1 MREICLDEGIL
12 QSYLDGELSLE
23 MTEQVAGHI
32 AACAPCAAMVREA
45 EGELAIF
52 NTAFAAE
59 LALPVPSEQL
69 RVRINQAVDALDAP
83 APPQSFQQKADSGW
97 RSWFGALAATFT
109 PPRAAGFASLIAL
122 VAFGLIFNAVYR
134 HNPGPATVSEENP
147 YVASIPSSRPVE
159 NQNAQAVLEPQ
170 PSPASSPASTVV
182 SSPGREKP
190 VRRNNASNTGA
201 QYLAINNRT
210 QRAPGVADASSPS
223 KVKPEVSPAAS
234 ELPGEKNYLKTIASL
249 TTAID
254 ANASLTMQP
263 TLRTEY
269 ERNLAL
275 VNQAISATRPV
286 ALSKPGDPA
295 ATQFLYSAY
304 QSKID
309 LLNAI
314 ADRQSEAIARR

>member
-32 AACAPCAAMVREA
+32 AACAPCAEMVREA

-69 RVRINQAVDALDAP
+69 RVRINQAVDALETP
-83 APPQSFQQKADSGW
+83 ASLQSFQQRTDSGW
-97 RSWFGALAATFT
+97 RTWLGALAATFT
-109 PPRAAGFASLIAL
+109 TQRAAGFASIILL
-122 VAFGLIFNAVYR
+122 VAFGLIFNNVYR
-134 HNPGPATVSEENP
+134 NNPGPATGNEEHP
-147 YVASIPSSRPVE
+147 YVASNETGGPV
-159 NQNAQAVLEPQ
+159 AKVSAPIVSDAT
-170 PSPASSPASTVV
+170 PSPAASPAPTAASSPEVV
-182 SSPGREKP
+182 KP
-190 VRRNNASNTGA
+190 VRRRNTSNTGA
-201 QYLAINNRT
+201 QYVAVNNRT
-210 QRAPGVADASSPS
+210 RRAPVSANPSSPS
-223 KVKPEVSPAAS
+223 TATPEVSPALA
-234 ELPGEKNYLKTIASL
+234 ELPGEKSYLKAIASL

-286 ALSKPGDPA
+286 ALSKPGDPS

>member
-32 AACAPCAAMVREA
+32 AACAPCAEMVREA

-52 NTAFAAE
+52 NTAFAPE

-69 RVRINQAVDALDAP
+69 RVRINQAVDALETN
-83 APPQSFQQKADSGW
+83 APPQSFQQQADSGW
-97 RSWFGALAATFT
+97 RAWLGAFAATFKT
-109 PPRAAGFASLIAL
+109 QRAAGFATLIVL
-122 VAFGLIFNAVYR
+122 VTFGFIFNTVYR
-134 HNPGPATVSEENP
+134 SYPGRATVSPEHPFIVSDESGGPIAKVNAP
-147 YVASIPSSRPVE
+147 TVSDATPAPAASPAPKT
-159 NQNAQAVLEPQ
+159 
-170 PSPASSPASTVV
+170 ASSPEVL
-182 SSPGREKP
+182 KP
-190 VRRNNASNTGA
+190 IRRSNTSNTGA
-201 QYLAINNRT
+201 QYLAVNHKS
-210 QRAPGVADASSPS
+210 QRAPVRMNNSLPS
-223 KVKPEVSPAAS
+223 NITPEANPALA
-234 ELPGEKNYLKTIASL
+234 ELPGEKSYLKTIASL

-254 ANASLTMQP
+254 TNASLTMQP

-286 ALSKPGDPA
+286 ALRKPGDPA